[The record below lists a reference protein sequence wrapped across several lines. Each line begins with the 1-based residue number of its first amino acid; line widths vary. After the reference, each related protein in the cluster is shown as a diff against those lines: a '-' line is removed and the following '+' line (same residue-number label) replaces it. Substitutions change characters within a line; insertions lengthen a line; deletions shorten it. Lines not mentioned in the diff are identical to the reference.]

1 MARYRSALPQLTGDL
16 FLTDGGIETT
26 LVFHDGLDL
35 PYFAAFDLLKHEDGR
50 QALLRY
56 FRSHASIASE
66 YGVGFV
72 LESATWRA
80 SADWGEKLGYSKEA
94 LADVNRQ
101 AIAML
106 EEVRAEYAGKD
117 TRMVISGCV
126 GPRGDGY
133 DPTHVMGEGE
143 AQAYH
148 AEQIRTFAATA
159 ADMVTAITMT
169 NIPEAIGVTRAAQ
182 AAGMPAVISFT
193 VETDGT
199 LPTGDSLKKAIER
212 VDMATQQGPAY
223 YMINCAHPTHFEG
236 ALAAGEPWV
245 ERLGGLR
252 ANASTGCS

>member
-94 LADVNRQ
+94 LAHVNRQ

-106 EEVRAEYAGKD
+106 AEAKERRA
-117 TRMVISGCV
+117 TRRRIDSMQT
-126 GPRGDGY
+126 RGGRPADLALAVCRP
-133 DPTHVMGEGE
+133 DATL
-143 AQAYH
+143 
-148 AEQIRTFAATA
+148 ATA
-159 ADMVTAITMT
+159 ALRHLDVFRLATERQ
-169 NIPEAIGVTRAAQ
+169 NEA
-182 AAGMPAVISFT
+182 M
-193 VETDGT
+193 
-199 LPTGDSLKKAIER
+199 R
-212 VDMATQQGPAY
+212 VMLGLQDQ
-223 YMINCAHPTHFEG
+223 
-236 ALAAGEPWV
+236 V
-245 ERLGGLR
+245 ERMAAFESEAMRMRRVFEQLTGGW
-252 ANASTGCS
+252 